1 MTMYFSGI
9 SDEAGSSIEKQIA
22 AHKELG
28 WDSLELRLIDGT
40 NLTLIDDVAFE
51 KTYEAVKAAGMSVCC
66 FASALGNWS
75 RPVRGDFELDLNELK
90 TAVPRMRRFGAKYI
104 RIMSWVQG
112 DASEDEWRD
121 EAVKRL
127 KVMAAMAADGGIV
140 LLHENCTGWGGESPE
155 HSLELLERVDNPALK
170 LMYDTGNVFAH
181 RQDPIDFVTKIK
193 DHVLHVHI
201 KDGALGDGDK
211 NIYAYPGEGSCLV
224 SDAVRLLFE
233 HGYDGGFSIEPHLA
247 AIVHTGD
254 LGGEAREK
262 AMWQSYLEYGRR
274 MMALVNKAKA
284 EAKVTA

>member
-1 MTMYFSGI
+1 MFFSGI
-9 SDEAGSSIEKQIA
+9 SDEAGSSIAKQIA

-40 NLTLIDDVAFE
+40 NLTLIDDAAFE
-51 KTYEAVKAAGMSVCC
+51 KVFEAVTAAGMTVCC

-75 RPVRGDFELDLNELK
+75 RPVRGDFELDINELK
-90 TAVPRMRRFGAKYI
+90 TAIPRMQRFGTKYI

-112 DASEDEWRD
+112 EASDDEWRD

-127 KVMAAMAADGGIV
+127 KVMAQLAADGGIV

-155 HSLELLERVDNPALK
+155 HSLELLERVGNPALK

-181 RQDPIDFVTKIK
+181 RQDPIDFVTKVM

-201 KDGALGDGDK
+201 KDGKLGDEGK
-211 NIYAYPGEGSCLV
+211 SVYAYPGEGACRV
-224 SDAVRLLFE
+224 SNVIRLFFE
-233 HGYDGGFSIEPHLA
+233 NGYDGGFSIEPHLA

-254 LGGEAREK
+254 LGGEAREQ

-274 MMALVNKAKA
+274 MMALVNQAKA
-284 EAKVTA
+284 EAKVKV